1 MHTSTGTG
9 MGMDVV
15 TVPLP
20 WLLLSALECG
30 ERGGRWR
37 RGGCA
42 ETYEAT
48 DTIRYET
55 HAHAPLS
62 LSHLPSGDWINVSL
76 SLSILA
82 SEGAPACQS
91 VMPFPNEDNYFQ
103 ELSPANHRRQAG
115 RTWRC

>member
-55 HAHAPLS
+55 HAPLS
-62 LSHLPSGDWINVSL
+62 LPPPKRRLDKCIIIIIYISERGGACLPVSHAVP
-76 SLSILA
+76 
-82 SEGAPACQS
+82 E
-91 VMPFPNEDNYFQ
+91 
-103 ELSPANHRRQAG
+103 
-115 RTWRC
+115 